1 MATVTHNRQSL
12 GLPPLARSD
21 VIFAFMESS
30 SLKRMDV
37 EAAKQ
42 DLKNRTLLNLGYDFA
57 RLMYL
62 SSLRDF
68 STGEYYHHGLAQSF
82 SEAAA
87 TAAITACHE
96 EFFYGLTLGPLDSFV
111 AQLDRLIIS
120 TRKDYKRTLEAWETL
135 GAYKVAV
142 PSTCDP
148 TVARLFKSNVK
159 IAMMFLKRP
168 GVAQEEKFQPASLPQ
183 LPDR

>member
-1 MATVTHNRQSL
+1 
-12 GLPPLARSD
+12 
-21 VIFAFMESS
+21 METSF
-30 SLKRMDV
+30 LKRMDV

-42 DLKNRTLLNLGYDFA
+42 DLKSRTLVNFGYDFA

-82 SEAAA
+82 SESAA

-96 EFFYGLTLGPLDSFV
+96 ELFYRLTLGPLDSFV
-111 AQLDRLIIS
+111 AQVDRLIIS

-142 PSTCDP
+142 PSSCDP
-148 TVARLFKSNVK
+148 TVARLYKSNVK

-168 GVAQEEKFQPASLPQ
+168 DVNQEGKFQSASLRQ

>member
-1 MATVTHNRQSL
+1 
-12 GLPPLARSD
+12 
-21 VIFAFMESS
+21 MEIS

-42 DLKNRTLLNLGYDFA
+42 DLRDRTLLKFGYDFA

-82 SEAAA
+82 SESAA
-87 TAAITACHE
+87 TAAMAACHE
-96 EFFYGLTLGPLDSFV
+96 ELFYELTLGPLDSFV
-111 AQLDRLIIS
+111 AQLDRLISS
-120 TRKDYKRTLEAWETL
+120 THRDYRRTLEVWETL
-135 GAYKVAV
+135 GAYNVAV

-148 TVARLFKSNVK
+148 TVAHLYRSNFK
-159 IAMMFLKRP
+159 IAVMFLKLPR
-168 GVAQEEKFQPASLPQ
+168 VDQEAKFQPASLPRLLDQ
-183 LPDR
+183 